1 MVGIDWWKLL
11 VDPLEM
17 REEEDCLVQYHWI
30 NLALI
35 FIKKIDHCSF
45 GGGQSSHTPVVTGS

>member
-30 NLALI
+30 NLAFI
-35 FIKKIDHCSF
+35 FITKK
-45 GGGQSSHTPVVTGS
+45 